1 MDWMAYKQ
9 QNSFLTVLGMGRSM
23 IKVLADPV
31 SGESLVLGCRWSISM
46 ERMLA
51 SSLASS
57 YKDAHSIHE
66 GSTLV
71 I

>member
-1 MDWMAYKQ
+1 M
-9 QNSFLTVLGMGRSM
+9 T
-23 IKVLADPV
+23 KVLADPV
-31 SGESLVLGCRWSISM
+31 SGESLAPGCRWSISV